1 MSSTQ
6 WNKQG
11 KEGRMT
17 VGQSNTYVGQKAK
30 ESLHSQGMNQSCG
43 DDCSVHTGIGLL
55 DCSQPVESNV
65 WDDVLFLLET

>member
-30 ESLHSQGMNQSCG
+30 ESLHS
-43 DDCSVHTGIGLL
+43 
-55 DCSQPVESNV
+55 
-65 WDDVLFLLET
+65 